1 MLISIIITTK
11 NWDNYDMRQPVMKI
25 EMSNEE
31 VLELTQGI
39 YKSFLTPKFLLR
51 KIASV
56 RSVDDLKFFWRAGK
70 KLMGHLR
77 DFGKNI

>member
-1 MLISIIITTK
+1 
-11 NWDNYDMRQPVMKI
+11 
-25 EMSNEE
+25 
-31 VLELTQGI
+31 
-39 YKSFLTPKFLLR
+39 LTPKFLIR

-77 DFGKNI
+77 DFGDF

>member
-11 NWDNYDMRQPVMKI
+11 NWDDYDMRQPVMKT

-56 RSVDDLKFFWRAGK
+56 RSIDDLKFFWRAGK
-70 KLMGHLR
+70 KLMGHLA
-77 DFGKNI
+77 DFRGET

>member
-11 NWDNYDMRQPVMKI
+11 NWDNYDRRQPVMKT

-56 RSVDDLKFFWRAGK
+56 RSIDDLKFFWRAGK

-77 DFGKNI
+77 DFGNF

>member
-11 NWDNYDMRQPVMKI
+11 NWDDYDMRQPVMKT

-56 RSVDDLKFFWRAGK
+56 RSIDDLKFFWRAGE

-77 DFGKNI
+77 DFGNF